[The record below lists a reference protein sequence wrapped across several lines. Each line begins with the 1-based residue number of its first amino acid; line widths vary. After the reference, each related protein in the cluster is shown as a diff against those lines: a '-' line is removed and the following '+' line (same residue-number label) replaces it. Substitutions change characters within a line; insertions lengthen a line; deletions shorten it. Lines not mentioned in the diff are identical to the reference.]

1 MLNGYFACT
10 HYMDIR
16 YKLES
21 ISIFEINTVLMVEVI
36 VLDRVTLAKKF
47 M

>member
-1 MLNGYFACT
+1 
-10 HYMDIR
+10 MDIR

-36 VLDRVTLAKKF
+36 VLDRVTLAKRF

>member
-1 MLNGYFACT
+1 
-10 HYMDIR
+10 MDIR
-16 YKLES
+16 YKLAS

>member
-1 MLNGYFACT
+1 
-10 HYMDIR
+10 MDIL

-36 VLDRVTLAKKF
+36 VLDSVTLAKKF

>member
-1 MLNGYFACT
+1 
-10 HYMDIR
+10 MDIR

-21 ISIFEINTVLMVEVI
+21 ISIFEIHTVLMVEVI

>member
-1 MLNGYFACT
+1 
-10 HYMDIR
+10 MDIR

-36 VLDRVTLAKKF
+36 LLDRVTLAKKF

>member
-1 MLNGYFACT
+1 
-10 HYMDIR
+10 MDIL

-36 VLDRVTLAKKF
+36 VLDRVTLTKKF

>member
-1 MLNGYFACT
+1 
-10 HYMDIR
+10 MDIR

-36 VLDRVTLAKKF
+36 VLDRATLAKKF